1 MMGIIQLVLA
11 DWPVSIIETAS
22 VLVKRKL
29 YMYTCTYS
37 YMISIFVFLLDRVNT
52 IINSLKCYLCLH
64 DLSYCRIH
72 VSINQMVQRS
82 LWFIIWGGEMVQYEH
97 DLNYRQCIL
106 YISTF
111 KKPLIQWKKKALI
124 EGMFN
129 WHGNAQTALL
139 FVYHMH
145 QRHRRP
151 LSTN

>member
-1 MMGIIQLVLA
+1 MICIIQLVLA
-11 DWPVSIIETAS
+11 DWPVPIIETAS

-29 YMYTCTYS
+29 YTCTYS

-64 DLSYCRIH
+64 DLIAH
-72 VSINQMVQRS
+72 VPINQMVQRS
-82 LWFIIWGGEMVQYEH
+82 LWFIIWGGEIVQYEH
-97 DLNYRQCIL
+97 DFNSRHCTL
-106 YISTF
+106 YISKF
-111 KKPLIQWKKKALI
+111 KKPLIQWKKALI
-124 EGMFN
+124 KRMLN
-129 WHGNAQTALL
+129 WHGNAQTTLL

>member
-1 MMGIIQLVLA
+1 MGIIQLVLA
-11 DWPVSIIETAS
+11 DKPVSIIETAS

-29 YMYTCTYS
+29 YTCTYS

-64 DLSYCRIH
+64 DLSCCRIH
-72 VSINQMVQRS
+72 VPISQMLQRS

-97 DLNYRQCIL
+97 VWIKDIVHCTYPSLKNPWYNEK
-106 YISTF
+106 T
-111 KKPLIQWKKKALI
+111 ALI
-124 EGMFN
+124 EGMLN
-129 WHGNAQTALL
+129 WHGNAETALL